1 MTKKKKSRQG
11 HRVYAQ
17 KLMAK
22 AEEIIKKYDPS
33 QENKMKQLKI
43 SLEDRLEMI
52 RALDAEILDELE
64 DEKGI
69 EEEIEEAGVF
79 SERVLEV
86 VVEIESSRNRGVDE
100 PYGNKRSQRKQTRE
114 TTSSHVEEFPR

>member
-1 MTKKKKSRQG
+1 
-11 HRVYAQ
+11 
-17 KLMAK
+17 MAK

-43 SLEDRLEMI
+43 SLEDRLETI

-79 SERVLEV
+79 SERVLEI
-86 VVEIESSRNRGVDE
+86 VVEIESVLSASDR
-100 PYGNKRSQRKQTRE
+100 
-114 TTSSHVEEFPR
+114 